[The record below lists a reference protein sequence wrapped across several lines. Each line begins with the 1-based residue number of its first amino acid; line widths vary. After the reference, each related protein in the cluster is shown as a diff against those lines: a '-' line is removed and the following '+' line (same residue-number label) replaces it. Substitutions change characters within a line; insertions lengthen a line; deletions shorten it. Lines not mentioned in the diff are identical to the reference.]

1 MAASYPTSVKSFTT
15 KSNGGTIDAAHVN
28 DLQDEVAAMQT
39 DLLTAFPGGGADG
52 GQIKFPA
59 SQNAS
64 SDVNTLDDYEEGTW
78 TPVLGGAGGTSGQT
92 YSSQVG
98 NYIKIGKKV
107 WVQFF
112 MVLTAKGTITGNLQ
126 IQGLP
131 FTSVSSA
138 TAVSGA
144 DIAYFANMGSNI
156 VKLSALTVTNSSV
169 ANVLLTTAAAAS
181 VSNGATA
188 NVLDTTE
195 VAGSFEYIAAA

>member
-1 MAASYPTSVKSFTT
+1 MSASYPSSAKSFTT
-15 KSNGGTIDAAHVN
+15 KSNGSTIDASHIN
-28 DLQDEVAAMQT
+28 DLQDEVSAIET

>member
-1 MAASYPTSVKSFTT
+1 MSASYPSSAKSFTT
-15 KSNGGTIDAAHVN
+15 KSNGSTIDASHIN

>member
-28 DLQDEVAAMQT
+28 DVQDEVAAMQT

>member
-1 MAASYPTSVKSFTT
+1 MSASYPSSAKSFTT
-15 KSNGGTIDAAHVN
+15 KSNGSTIDASHIN
-28 DLQDEVAAMQT
+28 DLQDEVSAIET
-39 DLLTAFPGGGADG
+39 DLFTAFPGGGADG